1 MLKENKIISVLTI
14 EDYSIASDLAKCLF
28 DSGIRN
34 LEITLRTEQSKKAIE
49 QILKTD
55 LDLNIGVGTVLN
67 KEDLYFSK
75 NSGCNFALSPCT
87 DIELIKEAINL
98 KYDFCPGVSNPSEI
112 NSCIKLGCKTL
123 KMFPAVQLGGINY
136 FKSIYS
142 AFITSNTSFI
152 ALGGIDNTNAKQFI
166 ENEYFSGVGASW
178 IAEKKLIRSR
188 DWKEI
193 NRRAKILLSL

>member
-1 MLKENKIISVLTI
+1 
-14 EDYSIASDLAKCLF
+14 
-28 DSGIRN
+28 
-34 LEITLRTEQSKKAIE
+34 
-49 QILKTD
+49 
-55 LDLNIGVGTVLN
+55 
-67 KEDLYFSK
+67 
-75 NSGCNFALSPCT
+75 
-87 DIELIKEAINL
+87 
-98 KYDFCPGVSNPSEI
+98 
-112 NSCIKLGCKTL
+112 
-123 KMFPAVQLGGINY
+123 MFPAVQLGGINY